1 MDSDY
6 RFRGELLDPYINLVH
21 EMLQQQ
27 LSASRA
33 RLSGLERERVEV
45 MRVIGANQARVAK
58 LSERYA
64 KQTELARLQTEAALA
79 KKAYEDVSTRY
90 EQARLQVAGRSPQLQ
105 VIDLAVTPEQPTGPR
120 VLRNTALATALT
132 LMIASAIALLFA
144 AVSGD
149 IAAARGAGR

>member
-45 MRVIGANQARVAK
+45 MRVVGANQAGVAK
-58 LSERYA
+58 LSELCA
-64 KQTELARLQTEAALA
+64 KQTEAALA